1 MSVTRQ
7 HNLYAVQADTTLIGG
22 ITSFGTNFD
31 STLRGESLDG
41 AVHPKRQS
49 LVSQEPKA
57 SWTTKHIK
65 TAIVKLPFPATSI
78 AGLGAGLNMFAQ
90 KRLDGGGR
98 ASGATH
104 RRYQMLKG
112 IVAPG
117 VLSVAHR
124 EDATLSYQA
133 VAAWDT
139 TNDPLIESDS
149 VALPTG
155 LVDDERYTLGKVTI
169 GGTVYAGLRGVEVN
183 FGVTIAAESSDS
195 DIWPTQVTIAQ
206 TAVIITLSGIDV
218 EWLKAANIP
227 RKGRAATHANTI
239 LYLKRYKASGDYELD
254 ATAKHIKVTAA
265 GLAVIDEPF
274 TADGDEIG
282 TCSMR
287 IALFDDGTNLPILI
301 TTDVAIA

>member
-1 MSVTRQ
+1 MSV
-7 HNLYAVQADTTLIGG
+7 HNLYAVQADATLIGG
-22 ITSFGTNFD
+22 ITSFGKTFD
-31 STLRGESLDG
+31 STMRGEALDG

-57 SWTTKHIK
+57 TWTTKHIK
-65 TAIVKLPFPATSI
+65 TAIDKLPFPATSI
-78 AGLGAGLNMFAQ
+78 ATLSAGLNMFAQ

-98 ASGATH
+98 ASGASH

-117 VLSVAHR
+117 TLSVAHR

-133 VAAWDT
+133 VAAWDGN
-139 TNDPLIESDS
+139 NDPLIESDS
-149 VALPTG
+149 VALPSG
-155 LVDDERYTLGKVTI
+155 LVDDERYTLGPVNLA
-169 GGTVYAGLRGVEVN
+169 GTDYKELKGWEVD
-183 FGVTIAAESSDS
+183 FGVTIVAESSDS
-195 DIWPTQVTIAQ
+195 DIWPTQVTIGQ
-206 TAVIITLSGIDV
+206 TASIVTLRGIDI

-227 RKGRAATHANTI
+227 RKGRAVAHANSSM
-239 LYLKRYKASGDYELD
+239 YLRRYKASGDFEAD
-254 ATAKHIKVTAA
+254 ATAKHIKLTPA
-265 GLAVIDEPF
+265 GMAVIDEPF

-301 TTDVAIA
+301 TTDVAIT